1 MNEIPWQDRFA
12 SDLVAEEALDRSARV
27 GGFVFCFCFAESN
40 HKQSS
45 SDLESLNSY
54 NF

>member
-1 MNEIPWQDRFA
+1 MNETPWQDRFA

-40 HKQSS
+40 HEQSS